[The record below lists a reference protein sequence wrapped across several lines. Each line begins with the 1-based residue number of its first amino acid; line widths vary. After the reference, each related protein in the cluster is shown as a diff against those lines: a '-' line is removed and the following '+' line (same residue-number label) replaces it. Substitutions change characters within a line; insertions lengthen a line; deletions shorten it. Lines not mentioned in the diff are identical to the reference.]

1 MNEALKSPVK
11 MRGVRISDEL
21 WNLVKRQA
29 ESQHR
34 SVGRHVAY
42 LLENSVKCDDKL
54 RRA

>member
-1 MNEALKSPVK
+1 MNEALKKPVK

-34 SVGRHVAY
+34 SVGMHVVY